1 MGLPPRPPLSAAPP
15 PAAPLRVSTGA
26 VAAEPHARGRR
37 PRPPGCGRDGGGCGG
52 SGAAPPGR
60 AFTRSPPQQVCS
72 RRRGC
77 GRSGRRKRRVR
88 GRQGE
93 RPPPIA
99 PRRGP
104 CCRGPASAQH
114 PQPRAGAGVSE
125 RRAAAAPYIAGGA
138 APPAPSNRCRSRA
151 GCPPACPRRRS
162 RRRLPWPSLR
172 HPPAARRGG
181 GGSGRSGPAHR
192 PTAGPP
198 PLPLQA
204 SGGVRARPPPRRGAA
219 PPLPTRRGMPRR
231 GRMQVLLGP
240 GVPTLSSHLIILSS
254 HRARYAVGL
263 GDARL
268 PREPGGATPRCTAR
282 RHVPRRRYK
291 SRSVPQLAVR
301 ERPGRPGP
309 CGTGAQPER
318 AGAAGPPA
326 LPAGRGAAQRGEP
339 RCSRG
344 ASPPDHIACFTLLVI
359 PCLLGSGFLTH
370 FSPSF
375 YIFFSFIFLARLEG
389 HARG

>member
-181 GGSGRSGPAHR
+181 GVRAAPAPRTAPPPAPRPCPCRRREESELVPRPGGEQPLLFQPDEGCHGAGECRCSLVLLFPPYLPILSSDLLTVPATPWGWAMPGSPGSPAGLHPGVLPAATSLGGVTRAARCRSWPCGSGRGGQDRAGQGRSRSGPAPR
-192 PTAGPP
+192 D
-198 PLPLQA
+198 
-204 SGGVRARPPPRRGAA
+204 RPPCPPGEGLRSAA
-219 PPLPTRRGMPRR
+219 SPAAAEVHP
-231 GRMQVLLGP
+231 
-240 GVPTLSSHLIILSS
+240 
-254 HRARYAVGL
+254 HRI
-263 GDARL
+263 
-268 PREPGGATPRCTAR
+268 T
-282 RHVPRRRYK
+282 
-291 SRSVPQLAVR
+291 S
-301 ERPGRPGP
+301 
-309 CGTGAQPER
+309 
-318 AGAAGPPA
+318 PA
-326 LPAGRGAAQRGEP
+326 L
-339 RCSRG
+339 
-344 ASPPDHIACFTLLVI
+344 
-359 PCLLGSGFLTH
+359 H
-370 FSPSF
+370 F
-375 YIFFSFIFLARLEG
+375 
-389 HARG
+389 